1 MAALKYWVWLTTL
14 PGLGERAKLQLLAHF
29 GSPEEIYFAPEG
41 ELLLAEGITKL
52 QAALLADKSLDRA
65 EKVLE
70 DCARDGQFLLTMDDA
85 GYPARLRNI
94 YDPPLLLYG
103 KGSLPLF
110 DDEVAVTVVGTRDC
124 TPYGVRAASQ
134 LGYELARQGALLV
147 SGMAKGI
154 DGEALKGALRAGG
167 FTAAVLGGGADV
179 VYPAANRRLYEDIA
193 ATGVILSEYPPGT
206 EPRGD
211 HFPVRNRL
219 LSALSLATVVVEA
232 PEKSGALI
240 TAATALEQGREVF
253 AVPGP
258 FDAPKSRGCN
268 TLIRECVCFFFDAWD
283 VLSFYESRFPHKL
296 RSLRA
301 TIPPLP
307 KGLFAPKLENSAE
320 ELERLVYEKAHRLY
334 GDELPKIVQDRIDLE
349 LPGIIQ
355 RFREECPDVDV
366 DIRMADHVDVP
377 YELLAQGKMDAILVS
392 PQDEGQYE
400 WVHLA
405 DDPMFAVLPKDFDT
419 QGMTAFPLA
428 AFEARDFIMPSQG
441 FDKDIMRIFN
451 RIGVKPHILPTWV
464 DDPTVIS
471 MVSHGLGVSM
481 MTELTVRG
489 RTDGVKL
496 LPVEPA
502 SSRELGLAV
511 RLFYAS
517 SDFFCHFI
525 DCTKR
530 VVAEMQ
536 P

>member
-1 MAALKYWVWLTTL
+1 MESKKLEALLMAVDLGSFTKAAEVLGYTQSGLTHMMNSLEKEVGFTL
-14 PGLGERAKLQLLAHF
+14 LERGRSGVRLTEEGER
-29 GSPEEIYFAPEG
+29 IAPAVREF
-41 ELLLAEGITKL
+41 L
-52 QAALLADKSLDRA
+52 QAN
-65 EKVLE
+65 
-70 DCARDGQFLLTMDDA
+70 
-85 GYPARLRNI
+85 ARLDSVI
-94 YDPPLLLYG
+94 
-103 KGSLPLF
+103 
-110 DDEVAVTVVGTRDC
+110 EQVASSRTEIIRVSA
-124 TPYGVRAASQ
+124 YAS
-134 LGYELARQGALLV
+134 
-147 SGMAKGI
+147 
-154 DGEALKGALRAGG
+154 
-167 FTAAVLGGGADV
+167 
-179 VYPAANRRLYEDIA
+179 IA
-193 ATGVILSEYPPGT
+193 M
-206 EPRGD
+206 
-211 HFPVRNRL
+211 H
-219 LSALSLATVVVEA
+219 
-232 PEKSGALI
+232 
-240 TAATALEQGREVF
+240 
-253 AVPGP
+253 
-258 FDAPKSRGCN
+258 
-268 TLIRECVCFFFDAWD
+268 W
-283 VLSFYESRFPHKL
+283 
-296 RSLRA
+296 
-301 TIPPLP
+301 
-307 KGLFAPKLENSAE
+307 
-320 ELERLVYEKAHRLY
+320 
-334 GDELPKIVQDRIDLE
+334 

-511 RLFYAS
+511 RSLDAAS
-517 SDFFCHFI
+517 DGLRHFI

-530 VVAEMQ
+530 FVAEMQ

>member
-1 MAALKYWVWLTTL
+1 MESKKLEALLMAVDLGSFTKAAEVLGYTQSGLTHMMNSLEKEVGFTL
-14 PGLGERAKLQLLAHF
+14 LERGRSGVRLTEEGER
-29 GSPEEIYFAPEG
+29 IAPAVREF
-41 ELLLAEGITKL
+41 L
-52 QAALLADKSLDRA
+52 QAN
-65 EKVLE
+65 
-70 DCARDGQFLLTMDDA
+70 
-85 GYPARLRNI
+85 ARLDSVI
-94 YDPPLLLYG
+94 
-103 KGSLPLF
+103 
-110 DDEVAVTVVGTRDC
+110 EQVASSRTEIIRVSAD
-124 TPYGVRAASQ
+124 AS
-134 LGYELARQGALLV
+134 
-147 SGMAKGI
+147 
-154 DGEALKGALRAGG
+154 
-167 FTAAVLGGGADV
+167 
-179 VYPAANRRLYEDIA
+179 IA
-193 ATGVILSEYPPGT
+193 M
-206 EPRGD
+206 
-211 HFPVRNRL
+211 H
-219 LSALSLATVVVEA
+219 
-232 PEKSGALI
+232 
-240 TAATALEQGREVF
+240 
-253 AVPGP
+253 
-258 FDAPKSRGCN
+258 
-268 TLIRECVCFFFDAWD
+268 W
-283 VLSFYESRFPHKL
+283 
-296 RSLRA
+296 
-301 TIPPLP
+301 
-307 KGLFAPKLENSAE
+307 
-320 ELERLVYEKAHRLY
+320 
-334 GDELPKIVQDRIDLE
+334 

-511 RLFYAS
+511 RSLDAAS
-517 SDFFCHFI
+517 DGLRHFI

>member
-1 MAALKYWVWLTTL
+1 MESKKLEALLMAVDLGSFTKAAEVLGYTQSGLTHMMNSLEKEVGFTL
-14 PGLGERAKLQLLAHF
+14 RERGRSGVRLTEEGER
-29 GSPEEIYFAPEG
+29 IAPAVREF
-41 ELLLAEGITKL
+41 L
-52 QAALLADKSLDRA
+52 QAN
-65 EKVLE
+65 
-70 DCARDGQFLLTMDDA
+70 
-85 GYPARLRNI
+85 ARLDSVI
-94 YDPPLLLYG
+94 
-103 KGSLPLF
+103 
-110 DDEVAVTVVGTRDC
+110 EQVASSRTEIIRVSA
-124 TPYGVRAASQ
+124 YAS
-134 LGYELARQGALLV
+134 
-147 SGMAKGI
+147 
-154 DGEALKGALRAGG
+154 
-167 FTAAVLGGGADV
+167 
-179 VYPAANRRLYEDIA
+179 IA
-193 ATGVILSEYPPGT
+193 M
-206 EPRGD
+206 
-211 HFPVRNRL
+211 H
-219 LSALSLATVVVEA
+219 
-232 PEKSGALI
+232 
-240 TAATALEQGREVF
+240 
-253 AVPGP
+253 
-258 FDAPKSRGCN
+258 
-268 TLIRECVCFFFDAWD
+268 W
-283 VLSFYESRFPHKL
+283 
-296 RSLRA
+296 
-301 TIPPLP
+301 
-307 KGLFAPKLENSAE
+307 
-320 ELERLVYEKAHRLY
+320 
-334 GDELPKIVQDRIDLE
+334 

-405 DDPMFAVLPKDFDT
+405 DDPMFAVLPRDFDT

-511 RLFYAS
+511 RSLDAAS
-517 SDFFCHFI
+517 DGLRHFI

>member
-1 MAALKYWVWLTTL
+1 MESKKLEALLMAVDLGSFTKAAEVLGYTQSGLTHMMNSLEKEVGFTL
-14 PGLGERAKLQLLAHF
+14 LERGRSGVRLTEEGER
-29 GSPEEIYFAPEG
+29 IAPAVREF
-41 ELLLAEGITKL
+41 L
-52 QAALLADKSLDRA
+52 QAN
-65 EKVLE
+65 
-70 DCARDGQFLLTMDDA
+70 
-85 GYPARLRNI
+85 ARLDSVI
-94 YDPPLLLYG
+94 
-103 KGSLPLF
+103 
-110 DDEVAVTVVGTRDC
+110 EQVASSRTEIIRVSA
-124 TPYGVRAASQ
+124 YAS
-134 LGYELARQGALLV
+134 
-147 SGMAKGI
+147 
-154 DGEALKGALRAGG
+154 
-167 FTAAVLGGGADV
+167 
-179 VYPAANRRLYEDIA
+179 IA
-193 ATGVILSEYPPGT
+193 M
-206 EPRGD
+206 
-211 HFPVRNRL
+211 H
-219 LSALSLATVVVEA
+219 
-232 PEKSGALI
+232 
-240 TAATALEQGREVF
+240 
-253 AVPGP
+253 
-258 FDAPKSRGCN
+258 
-268 TLIRECVCFFFDAWD
+268 W
-283 VLSFYESRFPHKL
+283 
-296 RSLRA
+296 
-301 TIPPLP
+301 
-307 KGLFAPKLENSAE
+307 
-320 ELERLVYEKAHRLY
+320 
-334 GDELPKIVQDRIDLE
+334 

-471 MVSHGLGVSM
+471 MVSLGLGVSM

-511 RLFYAS
+511 RSLDAAS
-517 SDFFCHFI
+517 DGLRHFI

>member
-1 MAALKYWVWLTTL
+1 MESKKLEALLMAVDLGSFTKAAEVLGYTQSGLTHMMNSLEKEVGFTL
-14 PGLGERAKLQLLAHF
+14 LERGRSGVRLTEEGER
-29 GSPEEIYFAPEG
+29 IAPAVREF
-41 ELLLAEGITKL
+41 L
-52 QAALLADKSLDRA
+52 QAN
-65 EKVLE
+65 
-70 DCARDGQFLLTMDDA
+70 
-85 GYPARLRNI
+85 ARLDSVI
-94 YDPPLLLYG
+94 
-103 KGSLPLF
+103 
-110 DDEVAVTVVGTRDC
+110 EQVASSRTEIIRVSA
-124 TPYGVRAASQ
+124 YAS
-134 LGYELARQGALLV
+134 
-147 SGMAKGI
+147 
-154 DGEALKGALRAGG
+154 
-167 FTAAVLGGGADV
+167 
-179 VYPAANRRLYEDIA
+179 IA
-193 ATGVILSEYPPGT
+193 M
-206 EPRGD
+206 
-211 HFPVRNRL
+211 H
-219 LSALSLATVVVEA
+219 
-232 PEKSGALI
+232 
-240 TAATALEQGREVF
+240 
-253 AVPGP
+253 
-258 FDAPKSRGCN
+258 
-268 TLIRECVCFFFDAWD
+268 W
-283 VLSFYESRFPHKL
+283 
-296 RSLRA
+296 
-301 TIPPLP
+301 
-307 KGLFAPKLENSAE
+307 
-320 ELERLVYEKAHRLY
+320 
-334 GDELPKIVQDRIDLE
+334 

-405 DDPMFAVLPKDFDT
+405 DDPMFAVLPRDFDT

-496 LPVEPA
+496 LPVAPA

-511 RLFYAS
+511 RSLDAAS
-517 SDFFCHFI
+517 DGLRHFI

>member
-1 MAALKYWVWLTTL
+1 MESKKLEALLMAVDLGSFTKAAEVLGYTQSGLTHMMNSLEKEVGFTL
-14 PGLGERAKLQLLAHF
+14 LERGRSGVRLTEEGER
-29 GSPEEIYFAPEG
+29 IAPAVREF
-41 ELLLAEGITKL
+41 L
-52 QAALLADKSLDRA
+52 QAN
-65 EKVLE
+65 
-70 DCARDGQFLLTMDDA
+70 
-85 GYPARLRNI
+85 ARLDSVI
-94 YDPPLLLYG
+94 
-103 KGSLPLF
+103 
-110 DDEVAVTVVGTRDC
+110 EQVASSRTEIIRVSA
-124 TPYGVRAASQ
+124 YAS
-134 LGYELARQGALLV
+134 
-147 SGMAKGI
+147 
-154 DGEALKGALRAGG
+154 
-167 FTAAVLGGGADV
+167 
-179 VYPAANRRLYEDIA
+179 IA
-193 ATGVILSEYPPGT
+193 M
-206 EPRGD
+206 
-211 HFPVRNRL
+211 H
-219 LSALSLATVVVEA
+219 
-232 PEKSGALI
+232 
-240 TAATALEQGREVF
+240 
-253 AVPGP
+253 
-258 FDAPKSRGCN
+258 
-268 TLIRECVCFFFDAWD
+268 W
-283 VLSFYESRFPHKL
+283 
-296 RSLRA
+296 
-301 TIPPLP
+301 
-307 KGLFAPKLENSAE
+307 
-320 ELERLVYEKAHRLY
+320 
-334 GDELPKIVQDRIDLE
+334 

-511 RLFYAS
+511 RSLAAS
-517 SDFFCHFI
+517 SDGLRHFI

>member
-1 MAALKYWVWLTTL
+1 MESKKLEALLMAVDLGSFTKAAEVLGYTQSGLTHMMNSLEKEVGFTL
-14 PGLGERAKLQLLAHF
+14 LERGRSGVRLTEEGER
-29 GSPEEIYFAPEG
+29 IAPPVREF
-41 ELLLAEGITKL
+41 L
-52 QAALLADKSLDRA
+52 QAN
-65 EKVLE
+65 
-70 DCARDGQFLLTMDDA
+70 
-85 GYPARLRNI
+85 ARLDSVI
-94 YDPPLLLYG
+94 
-103 KGSLPLF
+103 
-110 DDEVAVTVVGTRDC
+110 EQVASSRTEIIRVSA
-124 TPYGVRAASQ
+124 YAS
-134 LGYELARQGALLV
+134 
-147 SGMAKGI
+147 
-154 DGEALKGALRAGG
+154 
-167 FTAAVLGGGADV
+167 
-179 VYPAANRRLYEDIA
+179 IA
-193 ATGVILSEYPPGT
+193 M
-206 EPRGD
+206 
-211 HFPVRNRL
+211 H
-219 LSALSLATVVVEA
+219 
-232 PEKSGALI
+232 
-240 TAATALEQGREVF
+240 
-253 AVPGP
+253 
-258 FDAPKSRGCN
+258 
-268 TLIRECVCFFFDAWD
+268 W
-283 VLSFYESRFPHKL
+283 
-296 RSLRA
+296 
-301 TIPPLP
+301 
-307 KGLFAPKLENSAE
+307 
-320 ELERLVYEKAHRLY
+320 
-334 GDELPKIVQDRIDLE
+334 

-405 DDPMFAVLPKDFDT
+405 DDPMFAVLPRDFDT

-511 RLFYAS
+511 RSLDAAS
-517 SDFFCHFI
+517 DGLRHFI

>member
-1 MAALKYWVWLTTL
+1 MDAKKLAALAAAVD
-14 PGLGERAKLQLLAHF
+14 Q
-29 GSPEEIYFAPEG
+29 GSF
-41 ELLLAEGITKL
+41 T
-52 QAALLADKSLDRA
+52 
-65 EKVLE
+65 
-70 DCARDGQFLLTMDDA
+70 
-85 GYPARLRNI
+85 
-94 YDPPLLLYG
+94 
-103 KGSLPLF
+103 
-110 DDEVAVTVVGTRDC
+110 
-124 TPYGVRAASQ
+124 RAAEQ
-134 LGYELARQGALLV
+134 LGYTQSGLTHMMNSLEREIGFSVLLRDRRGVRLTPAGQRIMPMVRQCL
-147 SGMAKGI
+147 
-154 DGEALKGALRAGG
+154 
-167 FTAAVLGGGADV
+167 
-179 VYPAANRRLYEDIA
+179 AANQ
-193 ATGVILSEYPPGT
+193 
-206 EPRGD
+206 
-211 HFPVRNRL
+211 
-219 LSALSLATVVVEA
+219 
-232 PEKSGALI
+232 
-240 TAATALEQGREVF
+240 ALEREI
-253 AVPGP
+253 
-258 FDAPKSRGCN
+258 
-268 TLIRECVCFFFDAWD
+268 TLV
-283 VLSFYESRFPHKL
+283 
-296 RSLRA
+296 
-301 TIPPLP
+301 
-307 KGLFAPKLENSAE
+307 NSHQE
-320 ELERLVYEKAHRLY
+320 ETVRVASYASIAMHW
-334 GDELPKIVQDRIDLE
+334 

-405 DDPMFAVLPKDFDT
+405 DDPMFAVLPRDFDT

-511 RLFYAS
+511 RSLDAAS
-517 SDFFCHFI
+517 DGLRHFI

>member
-1 MAALKYWVWLTTL
+1 MESKKLEALLMAVDLGSFTKAAEVLGYTQSGLTHMMNSLEKEVGFTL
-14 PGLGERAKLQLLAHF
+14 LERGRSGVRLTEEGER
-29 GSPEEIYFAPEG
+29 IAPAVREF
-41 ELLLAEGITKL
+41 L
-52 QAALLADKSLDRA
+52 QAN
-65 EKVLE
+65 
-70 DCARDGQFLLTMDDA
+70 
-85 GYPARLRNI
+85 ARLDSVI
-94 YDPPLLLYG
+94 
-103 KGSLPLF
+103 
-110 DDEVAVTVVGTRDC
+110 EQVASSRTEIIRVSA
-124 TPYGVRAASQ
+124 YAS
-134 LGYELARQGALLV
+134 
-147 SGMAKGI
+147 
-154 DGEALKGALRAGG
+154 
-167 FTAAVLGGGADV
+167 
-179 VYPAANRRLYEDIA
+179 IA
-193 ATGVILSEYPPGT
+193 M
-206 EPRGD
+206 
-211 HFPVRNRL
+211 H
-219 LSALSLATVVVEA
+219 
-232 PEKSGALI
+232 
-240 TAATALEQGREVF
+240 
-253 AVPGP
+253 
-258 FDAPKSRGCN
+258 
-268 TLIRECVCFFFDAWD
+268 W
-283 VLSFYESRFPHKL
+283 
-296 RSLRA
+296 
-301 TIPPLP
+301 
-307 KGLFAPKLENSAE
+307 
-320 ELERLVYEKAHRLY
+320 
-334 GDELPKIVQDRIDLE
+334 

-511 RLFYAS
+511 RSLDAAS
-517 SDFFCHFI
+517 DGLRRFI

>member
-1 MAALKYWVWLTTL
+1 MESKKLEALLMAVDLGSFTKAAEVLGYTQSGLTHMMNSLEKEVGFTL
-14 PGLGERAKLQLLAHF
+14 LERGRSGVRLTEEGER
-29 GSPEEIYFAPEG
+29 IAPAVREF
-41 ELLLAEGITKL
+41 L
-52 QAALLADKSLDRA
+52 QAN
-65 EKVLE
+65 
-70 DCARDGQFLLTMDDA
+70 
-85 GYPARLRNI
+85 ARLDSVI
-94 YDPPLLLYG
+94 
-103 KGSLPLF
+103 
-110 DDEVAVTVVGTRDC
+110 EQVASTR
-124 TPYGVRAASQ
+124 TEIIRVSAYAS
-134 LGYELARQGALLV
+134 
-147 SGMAKGI
+147 
-154 DGEALKGALRAGG
+154 
-167 FTAAVLGGGADV
+167 
-179 VYPAANRRLYEDIA
+179 IA
-193 ATGVILSEYPPGT
+193 M
-206 EPRGD
+206 
-211 HFPVRNRL
+211 H
-219 LSALSLATVVVEA
+219 
-232 PEKSGALI
+232 
-240 TAATALEQGREVF
+240 
-253 AVPGP
+253 
-258 FDAPKSRGCN
+258 
-268 TLIRECVCFFFDAWD
+268 W
-283 VLSFYESRFPHKL
+283 
-296 RSLRA
+296 
-301 TIPPLP
+301 
-307 KGLFAPKLENSAE
+307 
-320 ELERLVYEKAHRLY
+320 
-334 GDELPKIVQDRIDLE
+334 

-511 RLFYAS
+511 RSLDAAS
-517 SDFFCHFI
+517 DGLRHFI

-530 VVAEMQ
+530 VVAEMR

>member
-1 MAALKYWVWLTTL
+1 MESKKLEALLMAVDLGSFTKAAEVLGYTQSGLTHMMNSLEKEVGFTL
-14 PGLGERAKLQLLAHF
+14 LERGRSGVRLTEEGER
-29 GSPEEIYFAPEG
+29 IAPAVREF
-41 ELLLAEGITKL
+41 L
-52 QAALLADKSLDRA
+52 QAN
-65 EKVLE
+65 
-70 DCARDGQFLLTMDDA
+70 
-85 GYPARLRNI
+85 ARLDSVI
-94 YDPPLLLYG
+94 
-103 KGSLPLF
+103 
-110 DDEVAVTVVGTRDC
+110 EQVASSRTEIIRVSA
-124 TPYGVRAASQ
+124 YAS
-134 LGYELARQGALLV
+134 
-147 SGMAKGI
+147 
-154 DGEALKGALRAGG
+154 
-167 FTAAVLGGGADV
+167 
-179 VYPAANRRLYEDIA
+179 IA
-193 ATGVILSEYPPGT
+193 M
-206 EPRGD
+206 
-211 HFPVRNRL
+211 H
-219 LSALSLATVVVEA
+219 
-232 PEKSGALI
+232 
-240 TAATALEQGREVF
+240 
-253 AVPGP
+253 
-258 FDAPKSRGCN
+258 
-268 TLIRECVCFFFDAWD
+268 W
-283 VLSFYESRFPHKL
+283 
-296 RSLRA
+296 
-301 TIPPLP
+301 
-307 KGLFAPKLENSAE
+307 
-320 ELERLVYEKAHRLY
+320 
-334 GDELPKIVQDRIDLE
+334 

-405 DDPMFAVLPKDFDT
+405 DDPMFAVLPRDFDT

-496 LPVEPA
+496 LPVEPV

-511 RLFYAS
+511 RSLDAAS
-517 SDFFCHFI
+517 DGLRHFI

>member
-1 MAALKYWVWLTTL
+1 MESKKLEALLMAVDLGSFTKAAEVLGYTQSGLTHMMNSLEKEVGFTL
-14 PGLGERAKLQLLAHF
+14 LERGRSGVRLTEEGER
-29 GSPEEIYFAPEG
+29 IAPAVREF
-41 ELLLAEGITKL
+41 L
-52 QAALLADKSLDRA
+52 QAN
-65 EKVLE
+65 
-70 DCARDGQFLLTMDDA
+70 
-85 GYPARLRNI
+85 ARLDSVI
-94 YDPPLLLYG
+94 
-103 KGSLPLF
+103 
-110 DDEVAVTVVGTRDC
+110 EQVASSRTEIIRVSA
-124 TPYGVRAASQ
+124 YAS
-134 LGYELARQGALLV
+134 
-147 SGMAKGI
+147 
-154 DGEALKGALRAGG
+154 
-167 FTAAVLGGGADV
+167 
-179 VYPAANRRLYEDIA
+179 IA
-193 ATGVILSEYPPGT
+193 M
-206 EPRGD
+206 
-211 HFPVRNRL
+211 H
-219 LSALSLATVVVEA
+219 
-232 PEKSGALI
+232 
-240 TAATALEQGREVF
+240 
-253 AVPGP
+253 
-258 FDAPKSRGCN
+258 
-268 TLIRECVCFFFDAWD
+268 W
-283 VLSFYESRFPHKL
+283 
-296 RSLRA
+296 
-301 TIPPLP
+301 
-307 KGLFAPKLENSAE
+307 
-320 ELERLVYEKAHRLY
+320 
-334 GDELPKIVQDRIDLE
+334 

-405 DDPMFAVLPKDFDT
+405 DDPMFAVLPKDFGT

-511 RLFYAS
+511 RSLDAAS
-517 SDFFCHFI
+517 DGLRHFI

>member
-1 MAALKYWVWLTTL
+1 MESKKLEALLMAVDLGSFTKVAEVLGYTQSGLTHMMNSLEKEVGFTL
-14 PGLGERAKLQLLAHF
+14 LERGRSGVRLTEEGER
-29 GSPEEIYFAPEG
+29 IAPAVREF
-41 ELLLAEGITKL
+41 L
-52 QAALLADKSLDRA
+52 QAN
-65 EKVLE
+65 
-70 DCARDGQFLLTMDDA
+70 
-85 GYPARLRNI
+85 ARLDSVI
-94 YDPPLLLYG
+94 
-103 KGSLPLF
+103 
-110 DDEVAVTVVGTRDC
+110 EQVASSRTEIIRVSA
-124 TPYGVRAASQ
+124 YAS
-134 LGYELARQGALLV
+134 
-147 SGMAKGI
+147 
-154 DGEALKGALRAGG
+154 
-167 FTAAVLGGGADV
+167 
-179 VYPAANRRLYEDIA
+179 IA
-193 ATGVILSEYPPGT
+193 M
-206 EPRGD
+206 
-211 HFPVRNRL
+211 H
-219 LSALSLATVVVEA
+219 
-232 PEKSGALI
+232 
-240 TAATALEQGREVF
+240 
-253 AVPGP
+253 
-258 FDAPKSRGCN
+258 
-268 TLIRECVCFFFDAWD
+268 W
-283 VLSFYESRFPHKL
+283 
-296 RSLRA
+296 
-301 TIPPLP
+301 
-307 KGLFAPKLENSAE
+307 
-320 ELERLVYEKAHRLY
+320 
-334 GDELPKIVQDRIDLE
+334 

-405 DDPMFAVLPKDFDT
+405 DDPMFAVLPRDFDT

-511 RLFYAS
+511 RSLDAAS
-517 SDFFCHFI
+517 DGLRHFI

-530 VVAEMQ
+530 VVAEM
-536 P
+536 

>member
-1 MAALKYWVWLTTL
+1 MESKKLEALLMAVDLGSFTKAAEVLGYTQSGLTHMMNSLEKEVGFTL
-14 PGLGERAKLQLLAHF
+14 LERGRSGVRLTEEGER
-29 GSPEEIYFAPEG
+29 IAPAVREF
-41 ELLLAEGITKL
+41 L
-52 QAALLADKSLDRA
+52 QAN
-65 EKVLE
+65 
-70 DCARDGQFLLTMDDA
+70 
-85 GYPARLRNI
+85 ARLDSVI
-94 YDPPLLLYG
+94 
-103 KGSLPLF
+103 
-110 DDEVAVTVVGTRDC
+110 EQVASSRTEIIRVSA
-124 TPYGVRAASQ
+124 YAS
-134 LGYELARQGALLV
+134 
-147 SGMAKGI
+147 
-154 DGEALKGALRAGG
+154 
-167 FTAAVLGGGADV
+167 
-179 VYPAANRRLYEDIA
+179 IA
-193 ATGVILSEYPPGT
+193 M
-206 EPRGD
+206 
-211 HFPVRNRL
+211 H
-219 LSALSLATVVVEA
+219 
-232 PEKSGALI
+232 
-240 TAATALEQGREVF
+240 
-253 AVPGP
+253 
-258 FDAPKSRGCN
+258 
-268 TLIRECVCFFFDAWD
+268 W
-283 VLSFYESRFPHKL
+283 
-296 RSLRA
+296 
-301 TIPPLP
+301 
-307 KGLFAPKLENSAE
+307 
-320 ELERLVYEKAHRLY
+320 
-334 GDELPKIVQDRIDLE
+334 

-419 QGMTAFPLA
+419 QGITAFPLA

-511 RLFYAS
+511 RSLDAAS
-517 SDFFCHFI
+517 DGLRHFI

-530 VVAEMQ
+530 VVAEMR

>member
-1 MAALKYWVWLTTL
+1 MESKKLEALLMAVDLGSFTKAAEVLGYTQSGLTHMMNSLEKEVGFTL
-14 PGLGERAKLQLLAHF
+14 LERGRSGVRLTEEGER
-29 GSPEEIYFAPEG
+29 IAPAVREF
-41 ELLLAEGITKL
+41 L
-52 QAALLADKSLDRA
+52 QAN
-65 EKVLE
+65 
-70 DCARDGQFLLTMDDA
+70 
-85 GYPARLRNI
+85 ARLDSVI
-94 YDPPLLLYG
+94 
-103 KGSLPLF
+103 
-110 DDEVAVTVVGTRDC
+110 EQVASSRTEIIRVSA
-124 TPYGVRAASQ
+124 YAS
-134 LGYELARQGALLV
+134 
-147 SGMAKGI
+147 
-154 DGEALKGALRAGG
+154 
-167 FTAAVLGGGADV
+167 
-179 VYPAANRRLYEDIA
+179 IA
-193 ATGVILSEYPPGT
+193 M
-206 EPRGD
+206 
-211 HFPVRNRL
+211 H
-219 LSALSLATVVVEA
+219 
-232 PEKSGALI
+232 
-240 TAATALEQGREVF
+240 
-253 AVPGP
+253 
-258 FDAPKSRGCN
+258 
-268 TLIRECVCFFFDAWD
+268 W
-283 VLSFYESRFPHKL
+283 
-296 RSLRA
+296 
-301 TIPPLP
+301 
-307 KGLFAPKLENSAE
+307 
-320 ELERLVYEKAHRLY
+320 
-334 GDELPKIVQDRIDLE
+334 

-428 AFEARDFIMPSQG
+428 AFEARDFNMPSQG

-511 RLFYAS
+511 RSLDAAS
-517 SDFFCHFI
+517 DGLRHFI

>member
-1 MAALKYWVWLTTL
+1 MESKKLETLLMAVDLGSFTKAAEVLGYTQSGLTHMMNSLEKEVGFTL
-14 PGLGERAKLQLLAHF
+14 LERGRSGVRLTEEGER
-29 GSPEEIYFAPEG
+29 IAPAVREF
-41 ELLLAEGITKL
+41 L
-52 QAALLADKSLDRA
+52 QAN
-65 EKVLE
+65 
-70 DCARDGQFLLTMDDA
+70 
-85 GYPARLRNI
+85 ARLDSVI
-94 YDPPLLLYG
+94 
-103 KGSLPLF
+103 
-110 DDEVAVTVVGTRDC
+110 EQVASSRTEIIRVSA
-124 TPYGVRAASQ
+124 YAS
-134 LGYELARQGALLV
+134 
-147 SGMAKGI
+147 
-154 DGEALKGALRAGG
+154 
-167 FTAAVLGGGADV
+167 
-179 VYPAANRRLYEDIA
+179 IA
-193 ATGVILSEYPPGT
+193 M
-206 EPRGD
+206 
-211 HFPVRNRL
+211 H
-219 LSALSLATVVVEA
+219 
-232 PEKSGALI
+232 
-240 TAATALEQGREVF
+240 
-253 AVPGP
+253 
-258 FDAPKSRGCN
+258 
-268 TLIRECVCFFFDAWD
+268 W
-283 VLSFYESRFPHKL
+283 
-296 RSLRA
+296 
-301 TIPPLP
+301 
-307 KGLFAPKLENSAE
+307 
-320 ELERLVYEKAHRLY
+320 
-334 GDELPKIVQDRIDLE
+334 

-405 DDPMFAVLPKDFDT
+405 DDPMFAVLPRDFDT

-511 RLFYAS
+511 RSLDAAS
-517 SDFFCHFI
+517 DGLRHFI

>member
-1 MAALKYWVWLTTL
+1 MESKKLEALLMAVDLGSFTKAAEVLGYTQSGLTHMMNSLEKEVGFTL
-14 PGLGERAKLQLLAHF
+14 LERGRSGVRLTEEGER
-29 GSPEEIYFAPEG
+29 IAPAVREF
-41 ELLLAEGITKL
+41 L
-52 QAALLADKSLDRA
+52 QAN
-65 EKVLE
+65 
-70 DCARDGQFLLTMDDA
+70 
-85 GYPARLRNI
+85 ARLDSVI
-94 YDPPLLLYG
+94 
-103 KGSLPLF
+103 
-110 DDEVAVTVVGTRDC
+110 EQVASSRTEIIRVSA
-124 TPYGVRAASQ
+124 YAS
-134 LGYELARQGALLV
+134 
-147 SGMAKGI
+147 
-154 DGEALKGALRAGG
+154 
-167 FTAAVLGGGADV
+167 
-179 VYPAANRRLYEDIA
+179 IA
-193 ATGVILSEYPPGT
+193 M
-206 EPRGD
+206 
-211 HFPVRNRL
+211 H
-219 LSALSLATVVVEA
+219 
-232 PEKSGALI
+232 
-240 TAATALEQGREVF
+240 
-253 AVPGP
+253 
-258 FDAPKSRGCN
+258 
-268 TLIRECVCFFFDAWD
+268 W
-283 VLSFYESRFPHKL
+283 
-296 RSLRA
+296 
-301 TIPPLP
+301 
-307 KGLFAPKLENSAE
+307 
-320 ELERLVYEKAHRLY
+320 
-334 GDELPKIVQDRIDLE
+334 

-392 PQDEGQYE
+392 PQDVGQYE

-405 DDPMFAVLPKDFDT
+405 DDPMFAVLPRDFDT

-511 RLFYAS
+511 RSLDAAS
-517 SDFFCHFI
+517 DGLRHFI

>member
-1 MAALKYWVWLTTL
+1 MESKKLEALLMAVDLGSFTKAAEVLGYTQSGLTHMMNSLEKEVGFTL
-14 PGLGERAKLQLLAHF
+14 LERGRNGVRLTEEGER
-29 GSPEEIYFAPEG
+29 IAPAVREF
-41 ELLLAEGITKL
+41 L
-52 QAALLADKSLDRA
+52 QANARLDS
-65 EKVLE
+65 VLE
-70 DCARDGQFLLTMDDA
+70 Q
-85 GYPARLRNI
+85 
-94 YDPPLLLYG
+94 
-103 KGSLPLF
+103 
-110 DDEVAVTVVGTRDC
+110 VASSRTEIIRVSA
-124 TPYGVRAASQ
+124 YAS
-134 LGYELARQGALLV
+134 
-147 SGMAKGI
+147 
-154 DGEALKGALRAGG
+154 
-167 FTAAVLGGGADV
+167 
-179 VYPAANRRLYEDIA
+179 IA
-193 ATGVILSEYPPGT
+193 M
-206 EPRGD
+206 
-211 HFPVRNRL
+211 H
-219 LSALSLATVVVEA
+219 
-232 PEKSGALI
+232 
-240 TAATALEQGREVF
+240 
-253 AVPGP
+253 
-258 FDAPKSRGCN
+258 
-268 TLIRECVCFFFDAWD
+268 W
-283 VLSFYESRFPHKL
+283 
-296 RSLRA
+296 
-301 TIPPLP
+301 
-307 KGLFAPKLENSAE
+307 
-320 ELERLVYEKAHRLY
+320 
-334 GDELPKIVQDRIDLE
+334 

-366 DIRMADHVDVP
+366 DIRMADHVDIP

-511 RLFYAS
+511 RSLDAAS
-517 SDFFCHFI
+517 DGLRHFI

>member
-1 MAALKYWVWLTTL
+1 MESKKLEALLMAVDLGSFTKAAEVLGYTQSGLTHMMNSLEKEVGFTL
-14 PGLGERAKLQLLAHF
+14 LERGRNGVRLTEEGER
-29 GSPEEIYFAPEG
+29 IAPAVREF
-41 ELLLAEGITKL
+41 L
-52 QAALLADKSLDRA
+52 QAN
-65 EKVLE
+65 
-70 DCARDGQFLLTMDDA
+70 
-85 GYPARLRNI
+85 ARLDSVI
-94 YDPPLLLYG
+94 
-103 KGSLPLF
+103 
-110 DDEVAVTVVGTRDC
+110 EQVASSRTEIIRVSA
-124 TPYGVRAASQ
+124 YAS
-134 LGYELARQGALLV
+134 
-147 SGMAKGI
+147 
-154 DGEALKGALRAGG
+154 
-167 FTAAVLGGGADV
+167 
-179 VYPAANRRLYEDIA
+179 IA
-193 ATGVILSEYPPGT
+193 M
-206 EPRGD
+206 
-211 HFPVRNRL
+211 H
-219 LSALSLATVVVEA
+219 
-232 PEKSGALI
+232 
-240 TAATALEQGREVF
+240 
-253 AVPGP
+253 
-258 FDAPKSRGCN
+258 
-268 TLIRECVCFFFDAWD
+268 W
-283 VLSFYESRFPHKL
+283 
-296 RSLRA
+296 
-301 TIPPLP
+301 
-307 KGLFAPKLENSAE
+307 
-320 ELERLVYEKAHRLY
+320 
-334 GDELPKIVQDRIDLE
+334 

-405 DDPMFAVLPKDFDT
+405 DDPMFAVLPRDFDT

-511 RLFYAS
+511 RSLDAAS
-517 SDFFCHFI
+517 DGLRHFI

-530 VVAEMQ
+530 VVAEM
-536 P
+536 

>member
-1 MAALKYWVWLTTL
+1 MESKKLEALLMAVDLGSFTKAAEVLGYTQSGLTHMMNSLEKEVGFTL
-14 PGLGERAKLQLLAHF
+14 LERGRSGVRLTEEGER
-29 GSPEEIYFAPEG
+29 IAPAVREF
-41 ELLLAEGITKL
+41 L
-52 QAALLADKSLDRA
+52 QAN
-65 EKVLE
+65 
-70 DCARDGQFLLTMDDA
+70 
-85 GYPARLRNI
+85 ARLDSVI
-94 YDPPLLLYG
+94 
-103 KGSLPLF
+103 
-110 DDEVAVTVVGTRDC
+110 EQVASSRTEIIPVSA
-124 TPYGVRAASQ
+124 YAS
-134 LGYELARQGALLV
+134 
-147 SGMAKGI
+147 
-154 DGEALKGALRAGG
+154 
-167 FTAAVLGGGADV
+167 
-179 VYPAANRRLYEDIA
+179 IA
-193 ATGVILSEYPPGT
+193 M
-206 EPRGD
+206 
-211 HFPVRNRL
+211 H
-219 LSALSLATVVVEA
+219 
-232 PEKSGALI
+232 
-240 TAATALEQGREVF
+240 
-253 AVPGP
+253 
-258 FDAPKSRGCN
+258 
-268 TLIRECVCFFFDAWD
+268 W
-283 VLSFYESRFPHKL
+283 
-296 RSLRA
+296 
-301 TIPPLP
+301 
-307 KGLFAPKLENSAE
+307 
-320 ELERLVYEKAHRLY
+320 
-334 GDELPKIVQDRIDLE
+334 

-511 RLFYAS
+511 RSLDAAS
-517 SDFFCHFI
+517 DGLRHFI

>member
-1 MAALKYWVWLTTL
+1 MESKKLEALLMAVDLGSFTKAAEVLGYTQSGLTHMMNSLEKEVGFTL
-14 PGLGERAKLQLLAHF
+14 LERGRSGVRLTEEGER
-29 GSPEEIYFAPEG
+29 IAPAVREF
-41 ELLLAEGITKL
+41 L
-52 QAALLADKSLDRA
+52 QAN
-65 EKVLE
+65 
-70 DCARDGQFLLTMDDA
+70 
-85 GYPARLRNI
+85 ARLDSVI
-94 YDPPLLLYG
+94 
-103 KGSLPLF
+103 
-110 DDEVAVTVVGTRDC
+110 EQVASSRTEIIRVSA
-124 TPYGVRAASQ
+124 YAS
-134 LGYELARQGALLV
+134 
-147 SGMAKGI
+147 
-154 DGEALKGALRAGG
+154 
-167 FTAAVLGGGADV
+167 
-179 VYPAANRRLYEDIA
+179 IA
-193 ATGVILSEYPPGT
+193 M
-206 EPRGD
+206 
-211 HFPVRNRL
+211 H
-219 LSALSLATVVVEA
+219 
-232 PEKSGALI
+232 
-240 TAATALEQGREVF
+240 
-253 AVPGP
+253 
-258 FDAPKSRGCN
+258 
-268 TLIRECVCFFFDAWD
+268 W
-283 VLSFYESRFPHKL
+283 
-296 RSLRA
+296 
-301 TIPPLP
+301 
-307 KGLFAPKLENSAE
+307 
-320 ELERLVYEKAHRLY
+320 
-334 GDELPKIVQDRIDLE
+334 

-405 DDPMFAVLPKDFDT
+405 DDPMFAVLPRDFDT
-419 QGMTAFPLA
+419 QGMAAFPLA

-511 RLFYAS
+511 RSLDAAS
-517 SDFFCHFI
+517 DGLRHFI

>member
-1 MAALKYWVWLTTL
+1 MESKKLEALLMAVDLGSFTKAAEVLGYTQSGLTHMMNSLEKEVGFTL
-14 PGLGERAKLQLLAHF
+14 LERGRSGVRLTEEGER
-29 GSPEEIYFAPEG
+29 IAPAVREF
-41 ELLLAEGITKL
+41 L
-52 QAALLADKSLDRA
+52 QAN
-65 EKVLE
+65 
-70 DCARDGQFLLTMDDA
+70 
-85 GYPARLRNI
+85 ARLDSVI
-94 YDPPLLLYG
+94 
-103 KGSLPLF
+103 
-110 DDEVAVTVVGTRDC
+110 EQVASSRTEIIRVSA
-124 TPYGVRAASQ
+124 YAS
-134 LGYELARQGALLV
+134 
-147 SGMAKGI
+147 
-154 DGEALKGALRAGG
+154 
-167 FTAAVLGGGADV
+167 
-179 VYPAANRRLYEDIA
+179 IA
-193 ATGVILSEYPPGT
+193 M
-206 EPRGD
+206 
-211 HFPVRNRL
+211 H
-219 LSALSLATVVVEA
+219 
-232 PEKSGALI
+232 
-240 TAATALEQGREVF
+240 
-253 AVPGP
+253 
-258 FDAPKSRGCN
+258 
-268 TLIRECVCFFFDAWD
+268 W
-283 VLSFYESRFPHKL
+283 
-296 RSLRA
+296 
-301 TIPPLP
+301 
-307 KGLFAPKLENSAE
+307 
-320 ELERLVYEKAHRLY
+320 
-334 GDELPKIVQDRIDLE
+334 

-392 PQDEGQYE
+392 PQDEVQYE

-511 RLFYAS
+511 RSLDAAS
-517 SDFFCHFI
+517 DGLRHFI

>member
-1 MAALKYWVWLTTL
+1 MESKKLEALLMAVDLGSFTKAAEVLGYTQSGLTHMMNSLEKEVGFTL
-14 PGLGERAKLQLLAHF
+14 LERGRSGVRLTEEGER
-29 GSPEEIYFAPEG
+29 IAPAVREF
-41 ELLLAEGITKL
+41 L
-52 QAALLADKSLDRA
+52 QAN
-65 EKVLE
+65 
-70 DCARDGQFLLTMDDA
+70 
-85 GYPARLRNI
+85 ARLDSVI
-94 YDPPLLLYG
+94 
-103 KGSLPLF
+103 
-110 DDEVAVTVVGTRDC
+110 EQVASSRTEIIRVSA
-124 TPYGVRAASQ
+124 YAS
-134 LGYELARQGALLV
+134 
-147 SGMAKGI
+147 
-154 DGEALKGALRAGG
+154 
-167 FTAAVLGGGADV
+167 
-179 VYPAANRRLYEDIA
+179 IA
-193 ATGVILSEYPPGT
+193 M
-206 EPRGD
+206 
-211 HFPVRNRL
+211 H
-219 LSALSLATVVVEA
+219 
-232 PEKSGALI
+232 
-240 TAATALEQGREVF
+240 
-253 AVPGP
+253 
-258 FDAPKSRGCN
+258 
-268 TLIRECVCFFFDAWD
+268 W
-283 VLSFYESRFPHKL
+283 
-296 RSLRA
+296 
-301 TIPPLP
+301 
-307 KGLFAPKLENSAE
+307 
-320 ELERLVYEKAHRLY
+320 
-334 GDELPKIVQDRIDLE
+334 

-405 DDPMFAVLPKDFDT
+405 DDPMFAVLPRDFDT

-451 RIGVKPHILPTWV
+451 RIGVKPHILPTWA

-511 RLFYAS
+511 RSLDAAS
-517 SDFFCHFI
+517 DGLRHFI

>member
-1 MAALKYWVWLTTL
+1 MESKKLEALLMAVDLGSFTKAAEVLGYTQSGLTHMMNSLEKEVGFTL
-14 PGLGERAKLQLLAHF
+14 LERGRSGVRLTEEGER
-29 GSPEEIYFAPEG
+29 IAPAVREF
-41 ELLLAEGITKL
+41 L
-52 QAALLADKSLDRA
+52 QAN
-65 EKVLE
+65 
-70 DCARDGQFLLTMDDA
+70 
-85 GYPARLRNI
+85 ARLDSVI
-94 YDPPLLLYG
+94 
-103 KGSLPLF
+103 
-110 DDEVAVTVVGTRDC
+110 EQVASSRTEIIRVSA
-124 TPYGVRAASQ
+124 YAS
-134 LGYELARQGALLV
+134 
-147 SGMAKGI
+147 
-154 DGEALKGALRAGG
+154 
-167 FTAAVLGGGADV
+167 
-179 VYPAANRRLYEDIA
+179 IA
-193 ATGVILSEYPPGT
+193 M
-206 EPRGD
+206 
-211 HFPVRNRL
+211 H
-219 LSALSLATVVVEA
+219 
-232 PEKSGALI
+232 
-240 TAATALEQGREVF
+240 
-253 AVPGP
+253 
-258 FDAPKSRGCN
+258 
-268 TLIRECVCFFFDAWD
+268 W
-283 VLSFYESRFPHKL
+283 
-296 RSLRA
+296 
-301 TIPPLP
+301 
-307 KGLFAPKLENSAE
+307 
-320 ELERLVYEKAHRLY
+320 
-334 GDELPKIVQDRIDLE
+334 

-464 DDPTVIS
+464 DDPTVNS
-471 MVSHGLGVSM
+471 MVSHGRGVSM

-511 RLFYAS
+511 RSLDAAS
-517 SDFFCHFI
+517 DGLRHFI

>member
-1 MAALKYWVWLTTL
+1 MESKKLEALLMAVDLGSFTKAAEVLGYTQSGLTHMMNSLEKEVGFTL
-14 PGLGERAKLQLLAHF
+14 LERGRNGVRLTPAVREF
-29 GSPEEIYFAPEG
+29 
-41 ELLLAEGITKL
+41 L
-52 QAALLADKSLDRA
+52 QAN
-65 EKVLE
+65 
-70 DCARDGQFLLTMDDA
+70 
-85 GYPARLRNI
+85 ARLDSVI
-94 YDPPLLLYG
+94 
-103 KGSLPLF
+103 
-110 DDEVAVTVVGTRDC
+110 EQVASSRTEIIRVSA
-124 TPYGVRAASQ
+124 YAS
-134 LGYELARQGALLV
+134 
-147 SGMAKGI
+147 
-154 DGEALKGALRAGG
+154 
-167 FTAAVLGGGADV
+167 
-179 VYPAANRRLYEDIA
+179 IA
-193 ATGVILSEYPPGT
+193 M
-206 EPRGD
+206 
-211 HFPVRNRL
+211 H
-219 LSALSLATVVVEA
+219 
-232 PEKSGALI
+232 
-240 TAATALEQGREVF
+240 
-253 AVPGP
+253 
-258 FDAPKSRGCN
+258 
-268 TLIRECVCFFFDAWD
+268 W
-283 VLSFYESRFPHKL
+283 
-296 RSLRA
+296 
-301 TIPPLP
+301 
-307 KGLFAPKLENSAE
+307 
-320 ELERLVYEKAHRLY
+320 
-334 GDELPKIVQDRIDLE
+334 

-511 RLFYAS
+511 RSLDAAS
-517 SDFFCHFI
+517 DGLRHFI

>member
-1 MAALKYWVWLTTL
+1 MESKKLEALLMAVDLGSFTKAAEVLGYTQSGLTHMMNSLEKEVGFTL
-14 PGLGERAKLQLLAHF
+14 LERGRSGVRLTEEGER
-29 GSPEEIYFAPEG
+29 IAPAVREF
-41 ELLLAEGITKL
+41 L
-52 QAALLADKSLDRA
+52 QAN
-65 EKVLE
+65 
-70 DCARDGQFLLTMDDA
+70 
-85 GYPARLRNI
+85 ARLDSVI
-94 YDPPLLLYG
+94 
-103 KGSLPLF
+103 
-110 DDEVAVTVVGTRDC
+110 EQVASSRTEIIRVSA
-124 TPYGVRAASQ
+124 YAS
-134 LGYELARQGALLV
+134 
-147 SGMAKGI
+147 
-154 DGEALKGALRAGG
+154 
-167 FTAAVLGGGADV
+167 
-179 VYPAANRRLYEDIA
+179 IA
-193 ATGVILSEYPPGT
+193 M
-206 EPRGD
+206 
-211 HFPVRNRL
+211 H
-219 LSALSLATVVVEA
+219 
-232 PEKSGALI
+232 
-240 TAATALEQGREVF
+240 
-253 AVPGP
+253 
-258 FDAPKSRGCN
+258 
-268 TLIRECVCFFFDAWD
+268 W
-283 VLSFYESRFPHKL
+283 
-296 RSLRA
+296 
-301 TIPPLP
+301 
-307 KGLFAPKLENSAE
+307 
-320 ELERLVYEKAHRLY
+320 
-334 GDELPKIVQDRIDLE
+334 

-481 MTELTVRG
+481 MTELSVRG

-511 RLFYAS
+511 RSLDAAS
-517 SDFFCHFI
+517 DGLRHFI